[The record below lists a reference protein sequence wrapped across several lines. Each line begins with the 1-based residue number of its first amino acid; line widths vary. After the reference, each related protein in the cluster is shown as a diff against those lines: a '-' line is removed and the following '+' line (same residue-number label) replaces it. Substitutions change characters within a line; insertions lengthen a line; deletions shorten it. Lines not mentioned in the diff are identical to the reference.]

1 MAIIGVS
8 SKEGSV
14 GHSLFK
20 NAIACGF
27 KGNVYAV
34 NPKGGEILGQKLI
47 PVIADIPEKLD
58 LAVIVVRAPIVP
70 QVVKEC
76 GEAGVGGLVI
86 ISAGFKEAGDEG
98 ERMVQEILTTC
109 RTYGMRLVGPN
120 CLGVIN
126 PTLGMNATF
135 ATRMALPGKIAFIS
149 QSGALCSSI
158 LDWALAQ
165 NVGFS
170 HFVSIGSMT
179 DIGFAELIDY
189 FGMDQHTSS
198 ILIYM
203 ESITNARRFMSAA
216 RAFARSKPIII
227 LKSGKSAAG
236 SEAAMSHTGSL
247 AGNDAAFEAAF
258 KRAGCIRVEKISH
271 LFNCAKSLSMQPR
284 PRGNRLAIV
293 TNAGGPGVLCTDF
306 LTTRGGRLAELDD
319 KTLSRINEV
328 LSPYW
333 SHSNPVDVLGDA
345 SPKQYRSALEAC
357 LACQNV
363 DGVLVVLTV
372 QTITEAIG
380 TAHELVEVGKK
391 SHGKPVL
398 ACFMGEADVQEARCI
413 LEKGNIPDYIFPE
426 SAVDV
431 FLYMCQYSKNLEL
444 LYETPPEAPAKFH
457 PKRDSAWHI
466 IRKALMEGRK
476 YLLENEAKEL
486 LACYELPVGEVKV
499 ATSAKQAADFSKNIG
514 FPVVMKIVSPDALHK
529 TDVGGVRLNISN
541 RTEAEE
547 AYKHIIESVKKHK
560 PEARIMGVLVE
571 KMLKKRFELLIGA
584 KKDPIFGP
592 MIVFGQGG
600 IAVEVIKDTNV
611 GLPPLNIAIANRIIQ
626 RTRIYEQLKGYRGIP
641 GIDLNDLAY
650 QLQKFA
656 YIVVDFPE
664 ISEIDIN
671 PYLVDEQGGVIV
683 DARILLEDYHP
694 RTRGHFYQHLVISPY
709 PEKYAKQIIIKD
721 GREVLLRAIRPEDE
735 PIEEAMFAGLS
746 DQSLYFRFLG
756 YKPQVT
762 HDFLSRLTQID
773 YDREMAIIAE
783 VEDGGLKKMAGV
795 ARIIAEAWGETAEF
809 AILLADD
816 WQGQGKL
823 LTAVCMHQLILPGL
837 IHLDT
842 V

>member
-20 NAIACGF
+20 NAITSGF

-34 NPKGGEILGQKLI
+34 NPKGEEILGQKLI
-47 PVIADIPEKLD
+47 PVIGDVPEKVD

-70 QVVKEC
+70 QIVKEC
-76 GEAGVGGLVI
+76 GEAGVGGLI
-86 ISAGFKEAGDEG
+86 IITAGFQEAGDKG
-98 ERMVQEILTTC
+98 EQMVQDILTTC

-120 CLGVIN
+120 CLGIIN
-126 PTLGMNATF
+126 PTLGMNASF

-158 LDWALAQ
+158 LDWALAR

-203 ESITNARRFMSAA
+203 ESITHARRFMSAA

-227 LKSGKSAAG
+227 LKSGKSSAG
-236 SEAAMSHTGSL
+236 SEAARSHTGSL

-258 KRAGCIRVEKISH
+258 KRAGCIRVEKISQ

-284 PRGNRLAIV
+284 PRSNQLAIV
-293 TNAGGPGVLCTDF
+293 TNAGGPGVLCTDY
-306 LTTRGGRLAELDD
+306 LTTRGGQLAELDD
-319 KTLSRINEV
+319 NTIARINQV

-345 SPKQYRSALEAC
+345 SPKQYRTAIEAC
-357 LACQNV
+357 LACHNV
-363 DGVLVVLTV
+363 DGILVILTV
-372 QTITEAIG
+372 QTITDAVG
-380 TAHELVEVGKK
+380 TAQELVEVGKK
-391 SHGKPVL
+391 AQNKPIL
-398 ACFMGEADVQEARCI
+398 ACFMGEADVHEARCI
-413 LEKGNIPDYIFPE
+413 LEKGNIPVYPFPE

-431 FLYMCQYSKNLEL
+431 FLHMWQYSKNLDL
-444 LYETPPEAPAKFH
+444 LYETTPEVPTKFH
-457 PKRDSAWHI
+457 PRRDAAWHI
-466 IRKALMEGRK
+466 IRRALMEGRK
-476 YLLENEAKEL
+476 YLLENEGKEL
-486 LACYELPVGEVKV
+486 LACYDLPVGQVRV
-499 ATSAKQAADFSKNIG
+499 ATSAKQAAEFSRLIG
-514 FPVVMKIVSPDALHK
+514 YPVAMKIVSPDALHK
-529 TDVGGVRLNISN
+529 TDMGGVRLNISN
-541 RTEAEE
+541 SNEAKE
-547 AYKHIIESVKKHK
+547 AYNQIIDSVKKHK
-560 PEARIMGVLVE
+560 PEARIVGILVE
-571 KMLKKRFELLIGA
+571 KMQKKRYELLLGA

-600 IAVEVIKDTNV
+600 IAVEVINDTNV
-611 GLPPLNIAIANRIIQ
+611 GLPPLNIAIAKRIIQ
-626 RTRIYEQLKGYRGIP
+626 RTRIYDQLQGFRGIP
-641 GIDLNDLAY
+641 SIDLNDLAC

-656 YIVVDFPE
+656 YIVMDFPE
-664 ISEIDIN
+664 ICEIDIN
-671 PYLVDEQGGVIV
+671 PYLVDENGGIIV
-683 DARILLEDYHP
+683 DTRVLLEEYHP
-694 RTRGHFYQHLVISPY
+694 RTKGHLYQHLVISPY
-709 PEKYAKQIIIKD
+709 PEKYAKRIIAED

-735 PIEEAMFAGLS
+735 PMEAEMFTGLS

-783 VEDGGLKKMAGV
+783 VEEDGQKKMAGV
-795 ARIIAEAWGETAEF
+795 ARIIADGWGKTAEF
-809 AILLADD
+809 AILLADN
-816 WQGQGKL
+816 WQRQGKFEFDL
-823 LTAVCMHQLILPGL
+823 YVNVAHLT
-837 IHLDT
+837 HLT
-842 V
+842 YKT